1 MLRVRVS
8 DIDMNMVLSKASKV
22 MTHKSLILLIKRLKN
37 MHEGDVEMWI
47 VNLLLYSNTEY
58 SCSPEYI
65 NPEAVGSRRYNAK

>member
-37 MHEGDVEMWI
+37 MHDGDVEM
-47 VNLLLYSNTEY
+47 
-58 SCSPEYI
+58 
-65 NPEAVGSRRYNAK
+65 